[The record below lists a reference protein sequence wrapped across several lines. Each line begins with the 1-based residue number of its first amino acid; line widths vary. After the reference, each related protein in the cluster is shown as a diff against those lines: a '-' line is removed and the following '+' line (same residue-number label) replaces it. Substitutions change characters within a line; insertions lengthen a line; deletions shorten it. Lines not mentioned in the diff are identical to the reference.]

1 MSQLALPLRLQDH
14 AVFETYW
21 AARNEQAVAV
31 VQDIADSPGESG
43 CWLWGPIAVGKSHL
57 LQAACERA
65 GDSAIYLPLGDLLA
79 TGPGILD
86 GIADRALL
94 ALDDIQCVSG
104 AEDWEM
110 ALFTLFNAVSESGG
124 AMIVASTAPQ
134 RESGIQLPDL
144 ESRLATLPTFQLRS
158 LDETDRAAALQLRA
172 RHRGLNLPDETAR
185 YLLSRQ
191 RRDMASLYAL
201 LDRLDAEALA
211 AQRRLTVPFV
221 KSVLEGR

>member
-43 CWLWGPIAVGKSHL
+43 CWLWGPVAVGKSHL
-57 LQAACERA
+57 LQAACERT
-65 GDSAIYLPLGDLLA
+65 GGSAIYLPLGDLLA

-94 ALDDIQCVSG
+94 ALDEIQCVAG

-185 YLLSRQ
+185 YLLNRQ

-221 KSVLEGR
+221 KSVLEGS